1 MKIEYRTKEMANKE
15 QEEKFLEL
23 SGTERFY
30 RFLELMQRT
39 KSFETKAEKV
49 DKGNFEV
56 VIKTAS

>member
-15 QEEKFLEL
+15 QEEEFLGL

-39 KSFETKAEKV
+39 KSFDTKAEKE
-49 DKGNFEV
+49 DRHLLATGR
-56 VIKTAS
+56 